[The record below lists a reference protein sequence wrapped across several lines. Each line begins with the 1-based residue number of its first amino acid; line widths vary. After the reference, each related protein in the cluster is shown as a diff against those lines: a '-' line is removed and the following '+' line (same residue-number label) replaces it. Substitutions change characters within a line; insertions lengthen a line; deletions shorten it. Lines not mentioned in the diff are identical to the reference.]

1 MTRAPNVPPGL
12 VTLVSRLLAHDPEQ
26 RPRSARA
33 VIRALETSMTLPRP
47 QIRTLDMRP
56 IAKRRSVRRSRLL
69 SLKSAL
75 IVTTLSLIASLAL
88 HVDKQEVRVSGPRTA
103 EAAIA
108 EPTLTVRAEEVQAEA
123 VQAEAVQAVTAAA
136 AVPAPPAPAPSDKV
150 ARPHQP
156 EKKRKARTEKRTRRA
171 AVAKQPVATDEVA
184 ADEPTALDVATQYS
198 DIGRRL
204 KAMQEDQGDD
214 STFDLWPRYRL
225 IRISEAMGSQR
236 SRNETAN
243 ILAKIEAAIDERS
256 R

>member
-1 MTRAPNVPPGL
+1 ML
-12 VTLVSRLLAHDPEQ
+12 TLQ
-26 RPRSARA
+26 
-33 VIRALETSMTLPRP
+33 T
-47 QIRTLDMRP
+47 
-56 IAKRRSVRRSRLL
+56 
-69 SLKSAL
+69 AL

-108 EPTLTVRAEEVQAEA
+108 EPTLTVHAEEVQAEA
-123 VQAEAVQAVTAAA
+123 VQAVTPAA
-136 AVPAPPAPAPSDKV
+136 AVPAPPAPALSDKV
-150 ARPHQP
+150 AKPDQP

-171 AVAKQPVATDEVA
+171 AIAKQPVATDEVA

-204 KAMQEDQGDD
+204 KAMQEEQGDD

-225 IRISEAMGSQR
+225 IRISDAMGSQR
-236 SRNETAN
+236 SRNETAK
-243 ILAKIEAAIDERS
+243 ILANIEAAIDERS